1 MTYVSNDEDAL
12 LLFLFLLLATIPSG
26 VKGLMLANL
35 AFARVEVEPHSWR
48 LFLES
53 AAGNEALRCSPSSSN
68 SSLDLRLRGLGADL
82 GEVMV
87 HSELG
92 EPRPSNSLMAL
103 MVWEGGE
110 GELKGL
116 WPSELRVL
124 GPLSFNGDSIML

>member
-1 MTYVSNDEDAL
+1 MITYVSNDDDAL

-35 AFARVEVEPHSWR
+35 ALARVEVAAHSCR
-48 LFLES
+48 RFLES
-53 AAGNEALRCSPSSSN
+53 AAGKEALLCSPSSSN
-68 SSLDLRLRGLGADL
+68 SSLDRRLRGFGADL

-103 MVWEGGE
+103 IVWEGGE

-116 WPSELRVL
+116 
-124 GPLSFNGDSIML
+124 